1 MAQGPEGYLWGLA
14 YLVCGGICGSES
26 LPQSPETGV
35 NDGIPT
41 SSPLQLQ
48 APYLPFRSRM

>member
-35 NDGIPT
+35 NDGILN
-41 SSPLQLQ
+41 SSP
-48 APYLPFRSRM
+48 PSTPGPLPTIP